1 MSSTLALALSITA
14 LNGASSVLNTV
25 GNDTR
30 KLSKY
35 ADEVK
40 KKFNDAWI
48 EVGKGAA
55 AWQYG
60 LSKMGGVVK
69 PAADLEEAMLNV
81 RANLG
86 SNTKAAAELNAQ
98 LKEVANTSD
107 IIAQKTR
114 ISKVGATNIQNEL
127 LKGGLAQG
135 DIGGEKGAAM
145 SVATLATLSKMDEGT
160 AAVNLVNLGSMFD
173 LKREQYGEL
182 ADMLVRVDDAAATSI
197 PKLVY
202 GMQQAGFSAKALG
215 VSSKSTAIAL
225 AMLSPLGEMAGTSL
239 DRMIKN
245 TTGHTNESRKAML
258 ELGLAIEKNG
268 KFDNLFYD
276 NGKFIGIAESLD
288 LIREKLMAV
297 KGDGNRLLLANK
309 IFGDEGGRAAM
320 AALVAGKGYKE
331 IEAAMND
338 SYSAA
343 SKLELLMGGMNAQT
357 DRFKNTWSSLL
368 AEVFE
373 PLSGTVTTILDKLS
387 NSGASLTKLASQSD
401 ATKNAASIGAGVVGA
416 GMLAY
421 IATKFTKGAGGALSG
436 LFSTAKGVA
445 QGKAIEAATGVTPV
459 FVTNFP
465 AGLGG
470 ASALPALAE
479 TGAAAAAGGALAR
492 IKDIGKAALLLGG
505 MRVGAIAQGSA
516 AALGTAGAMV
526 GAAGLAGYGAG
537 TLFNKTVFEGTE
549 SQRTMGGVIAQ
560 MMAYF
565 GNQNAKEALEINLHL
580 DGQQIST
587 VVNARNMKESRR
599 N

>member
-98 LKEVANTSD
+98 LKEVANTSE
-107 IIAQKTR
+107 IISNKTR

-160 AAVNLVNLGSMFD
+160 AAVNVVNLGSMFD
-173 LKREQYGEL
+173 LKKEQYGEL

-215 VSSKSTAIAL
+215 ESSKSTAIAL

-239 DRMIKN
+239 NRMLEN
-245 TTGHTNESRKAML
+245 TTGKTKHSREAML
-258 ELGLAIEKNG
+258 ALGLATEKGG
-268 KFDNLFYD
+268 KFDNAFYD
-276 NGKFIGIAESLD
+276 NGKFIGIAQSLE
-288 LIREKLMAV
+288 LIRDKLKAV
-297 KGDGNRLLLANK
+297 KGDGNRLLLAEK
-309 IFGDEGGRAAM
+309 IFGEEGGRAAM
-320 AALVAGKGYKE
+320 AALLAGKGYKE

-343 SKLELLMGGMNAQT
+343 RKLEILMGGMNAQT

-387 NSGASLTKLASQSD
+387 NSGAALTKLASQSD
-401 ATKNAASIGAGVVGA
+401 ATKNAASIGAGVIGA
-416 GMLAY
+416 SMLAY
-421 IATKFTKGAGGALSG
+421 IALKFSKGIGGALSG
-436 LFSTAKGVA
+436 LVGTATGIA

-470 ASALPALAE
+470 GSALPALAE